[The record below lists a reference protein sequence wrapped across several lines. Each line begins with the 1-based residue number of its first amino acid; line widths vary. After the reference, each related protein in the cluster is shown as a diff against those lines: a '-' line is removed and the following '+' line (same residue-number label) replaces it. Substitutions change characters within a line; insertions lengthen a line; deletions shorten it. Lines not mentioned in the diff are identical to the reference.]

1 MNESKKFDLKFQIT
15 CRAIVKS
22 SPCLYIYLFLISLI
36 IIIITNVC
44 VLLCF
49 ALFRFAHE
57 FVSFNHIESESH
69 DDFWINF
76 WWSLS
81 VGLIPFLVVWLLL
94 GRCVRLQCY
103 SVHMNEWKKT
113 IWGNSRLINQTHD
126 KPEFNVFHSNS
137 FKFFFGFFFVD
148 FGFYFILH
156 VRQYKQSKNQRISKR
171 KKEKKAKC

>member
-1 MNESKKFDLKFQIT
+1 MLSF
-15 CRAIVKS
+15 
-22 SPCLYIYLFLISLI
+22 
-36 IIIITNVC
+36 
-44 VLLCF
+44 F

-76 WWSLS
+76 RWSLS

-113 IWGNSRLINQTHD
+113 IWGNNRLINQTHD

-137 FKFFFGFFFVD
+137 FISFCFFFSISVFFL
-148 FGFYFILH
+148 FYMFDNTN
-156 VRQYKQSKNQRISKR
+156 RRIINRIQKRER
-171 KKEKKAKC
+171 KKRQNVKMRRL